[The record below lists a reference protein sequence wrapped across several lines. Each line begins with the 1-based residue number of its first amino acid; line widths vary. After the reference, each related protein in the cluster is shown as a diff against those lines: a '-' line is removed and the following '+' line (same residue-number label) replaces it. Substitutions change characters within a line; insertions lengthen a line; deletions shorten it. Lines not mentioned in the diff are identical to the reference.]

1 MYEREVWTTGLLLS
15 CCVLCHI
22 SPFSGSHIDFGGGL
36 VINDVDSESD
46 DAAVDVD
53 TDDAF
58 NTAQLAHHIQ
68 IR

>member
-22 SPFSGSHIDFGGGL
+22 SPFSGSHIDFGGCL
-36 VINDVDSESD
+36 VINDVDCEL
-46 DAAVDVD
+46 DAAAADVD
-53 TDDAF
+53 ADDAF